1 MCGLLGGRVGA
12 QEGRGSGLGL
22 RPLAPP
28 ALHLQSAVPHR
39 AQPRVR
45 SGSARE
51 ASWRAATMM
60 QPRGEALVG
69 PARRA
74 SCTQSP
80 LHPPPGPGGT
90 SRQTRP
96 APRAPLESRVL
107 WVLRPITTGGWPDS
121 ETSAQL
127 WAWSPAWGQSSGER
141 ASCLDQLLRLQ
152 AVSLCPGFYLPW
164 ITCRLH
170 GPRTPGRRPSVNRG
184 RRPRVP
190 GTALLSVAAP
200 PALLVNPA
208 GQERSGLQATRTGAG
223 PGEGSGGGR
232 GGRRPGA
239 GEAVGGHLATGPPP
253 PVAARVSCG
262 AAGGGGLPGGWR
274 HCRAGSTGPGPR
286 GGCPSVCLCPEL
298 PFS

>member
-1 MCGLLGGRVGA
+1 M
-12 QEGRGSGLGL
+12 
-22 RPLAPP
+22 P
-28 ALHLQSAVPHR
+28 
-39 AQPRVR
+39 
-45 SGSARE
+45 
-51 ASWRAATMM
+51 
-60 QPRGEALVG
+60 PRGEALVG

-90 SRQTRP
+90 SRQTRS

-170 GPRTPGRRPSVNRG
+170 GPCTPGRRPSVNRG

-232 GGRRPGA
+232 WGGRPGA

-262 AAGGGGLPGGWR
+262 AAGGAPWGLEALQSQE
-274 HCRAGSTGPGPR
+274 HRARSAGRSSLRVSVSRAPLLIRTVRTKATLVAASTLIACQGPSPKA
-286 GGCPSVCLCPEL
+286 VM
-298 PFS
+298 F